1 MPSDQDRSA
10 ALEQRGMVAHASG
23 NFKSAQELFR
33 AALAL
38 SQRPLCWLGLG
49 LCQLAENDIDGAVFS
64 FTQASILAPQSGVVR
79 HLLDAASGRRPARA
93 PEAYVRWVF
102 DKDAERFDEHI
113 TILGYQGPAMLS
125 ELARRASPVPTGLR
139 ILDLGCGTGLS
150 GLPFRPHAAQLD
162 GLDVSTRMLE
172 RAQLRGIYDR
182 LYLAEAHAFLAD
194 PPCRYDAMIA
204 CDMAIYTGDL
214 APLFGRVRDA
224 LAPGGSLFL
233 TLELSTDGTDVRLM
247 PSGRFRH
254 SEHHLAA
261 VAEGAGFH
269 LADRLVGRL
278 RVEAGHMIAGMAVR
292 LTRP

>member
-1 MPSDQDRSA
+1 MPSAQERSA
-10 ALEQRGMVAHASG
+10 ALEQRGMAAHASG
-23 NFKSAQELFR
+23 NLKSAEELFR
-33 AALAL
+33 AALAQ

-49 LCQLAENDIDGAVFS
+49 LCQLANNDSDGAVLS

-79 HLLDAASGRRPARA
+79 HLLDAASGQRPARA
-93 PEAYVRWVF
+93 PEAYLRWVF

-113 TILGYQGPAMLS
+113 AILGYQGPAMLS
-125 ELARRASPVPTGLR
+125 DLAQRAWPVSTGLR

-150 GLPFRPHAAQLD
+150 GLPFRPYAAQLD

-172 RAQLRGIYDR
+172 RAQLRGIYDH
-182 LYLAEAHAFLAD
+182 LYHAEAHVFLAD
-194 PPCRYDAMIA
+194 PPCRYDAVIA

-214 APLFGRVRDA
+214 VPLFGLVRDA
-224 LAPGGSLFL
+224 LEPGGSLFL

-261 VAEGAGFH
+261 AADEAGFS
-269 LADRLVGRL
+269 LADRLADRL
-278 RVEAGHMIAGMAVR
+278 RVEAGQMIAGMAVR